1 MTTVLS
7 LDVGRMR
14 AITHRQWLAF
24 YRSPHRWFDMVA
36 PGVDAILIGTIGVVA
51 TREGGANQ
59 AGVPYLITGTL
70 LFHILF
76 QANLGLAVGFL
87 DETWSRN
94 VLNLMVTPMR
104 ELEFAIASALFG
116 ILKALMATF
125 TVVIVAVT
133 LYSFNV
139 TEILIPL
146 VPVAMLLVFL
156 GWMLSM
162 IVIGM
167 VLRFGSGAEIL
178 AWILTFIIWPFSGV
192 FYPVDAL
199 PGVLQP
205 IAYALPTTYAFKAA
219 RVIIGGGSLPWD
231 TFAIAVGLTI
241 LSAIGAFWFLLRM
254 LNRFRREG
262 YVTRYS

>member
-1 MTTVLS
+1 MSVVMG
-7 LDVGRMR
+7 LDTGRMR
-14 AITHRQWLAF
+14 AVAKRQWLAF

-51 TREGGANQ
+51 ARQGAENL
-59 AGVPYLITGTL
+59 AGVPFLITGTL

-94 VLNLMVTPMR
+94 VLNLMVTPLR

-116 ILKALMATF
+116 LLKAAMAMVT
-125 TVVIVAVT
+125 VIVVSVT

-139 TEILIPL
+139 TAVLVDLIPVML
-146 VPVAMLLVFL
+146 LLVFL

-178 AWILTFIIWPFSGV
+178 TWILTFIIWPFSGV
-192 FYPVDAL
+192 FYPVEAL
-199 PGVLQP
+199 PNALEP
-205 IAYALPTTYAFKAA
+205 IALVLPTTHAFRAA
-219 RVIIGGGSLPWD
+219 RVVIGGDPLPWD
-231 TFAIAVGLTI
+231 TVGL
-241 LSAIGAFWFLLRM
+241 SAALTVVAAVFAFWFLLRM
-254 LNRFRREG
+254 LKKFRDEG